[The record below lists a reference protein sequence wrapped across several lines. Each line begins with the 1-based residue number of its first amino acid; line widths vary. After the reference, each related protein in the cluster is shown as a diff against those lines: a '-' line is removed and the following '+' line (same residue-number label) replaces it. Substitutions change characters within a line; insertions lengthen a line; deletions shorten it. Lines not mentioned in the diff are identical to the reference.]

1 MGAMLCTLLFTAYVV
16 FGGPARPV
24 MEETVVVLPGENG
37 HIGGVVVQRGS
48 QKVVLDTAYASSHLG
63 LDGQLKSSHA
73 SPEQVQKEFGKT
85 VAALPAPPAKFI
97 LYFVTGGDQLTEESK
112 ARLKDVLA
120 EIRERPIPDV
130 LLIGHTDT
138 VGGTKS
144 NDVLS
149 RQRAERVREILLQA
163 GIKVRRIVVT
173 GRGERDLMV
182 PTGNDVQ
189 EARNRGVEINVR

>member
-16 FGGPARPV
+16 FGGPAHLV
-24 MEETVVVLPGENG
+24 AEETVVVLPGEHG
-37 HIGGVVVQRGS
+37 HIGGVVVKRGS
-48 QKVVLDTAYASSHLG
+48 QEVVLDTAYASSHVG
-63 LDGQLKSSHA
+63 LDGQLKSSRA
-73 SPEQVQKEFGKT
+73 SPEKVEKEFGKT
-85 VAALPAPPAKFI
+85 VAALPAEPAKFI
-97 LYFVTGGDQLTEESK
+97 LYFITGGDELTDESK
-112 ARLKDVLA
+112 ARLKDILA
-120 EIRERPIPDV
+120 AIRKRPVPDV

-138 VGGTKS
+138 VGGTES

-149 RQRAERVREILLQA
+149 RRRAERVRDILVQA

-182 PTGNDVQ
+182 PTRNNVQ